1 MTFNKVLPQV
11 RLLSGMER
19 QNREELRVFPREGGD
34 VQDADIMTS
43 LVKYVLDE
51 NLAPWELT
59 RKSNDVYVCGRGWI
73 KADISHDENIFGDV
87 LDPQGQPVFC
97 LLGYHVAI
105 NGQVRI
111 CAGCS
116 TRLG

>member
-1 MTFNKVLPQV
+1 MGREGQEVQQGYKVLAPHDDVQQGIAAESD
-11 RLLSGMER
+11 LLSGMER

-73 KADISHDENIFGDV
+73 RTDIS
-87 LDPQGQPVFC
+87 
-97 LLGYHVAI
+97 ATM
-105 NGQVRI
+105 RI
-111 CAGCS
+111 S
-116 TRLG
+116 TVMC